1 MHYLTTTKPAAL
13 SAAKLRHSLGQRARH
28 GTVLHPAECC
38 AEQLG
43 PWRGV
48 QQPLLVIA
56 WSCARRD
63 PHRGVLDARE
73 LAMAGCSLI
82 AYLSNHSYSCLVPLL
97 ERRAPHAWANPVL
110 RLDRR
115 LRTGGQRAGHTTQE
129 NVRCAESA
137 SIEKQGPL
145 SVRRSCLQHGA
156 AWHAYLLICTVTI
169 SPCPWL
175 RARITCN
182 EDDGR
187 ERRAFDSVSA
197 ESEQDC
203 VRTIALRCVADPQH
217 LGPPLSDPSG
227 ASPSEKNAMGLG
239 SFKKAKAGAL
249 GSHNNSLNIYG

>member
-1 MHYLTTTKPAAL
+1 MREIEAPLLLTMHYLTTTKPAAL

-28 GTVLHPAECC
+28 GTVLQPAERC

-48 QQPLLVIA
+48 
-56 WSCARRD
+56 
-63 PHRGVLDARE
+63 HRGDLDARE
-73 LAMAGCSLI
+73 LAMAGCSSI
-82 AYLSNHSYSCLVPLL
+82 AYLSNHSCSCLAPLL

-129 NVRCAESA
+129 NVRCAEIA

-145 SVRRSCLQHGA
+145 SVRRSSCLQHGA
-156 AWHAYLLICTVTI
+156 AWHAYLLMCTVTI

-187 ERRAFDSVSA
+187 EQRAFDSVSA
-197 ESEQDC
+197 ESERGC

-217 LGPPLSDPSG
+217 LRPPLFGPSG
-227 ASPSEKNAMGLG
+227 PSPSEKNARGLG
-239 SFKKAKAGAL
+239 SFKTA
-249 GSHNNSLNIYG
+249 S

>member
-1 MHYLTTTKPAAL
+1 MREIEALLLLTMHYLTTTKPAAL

-73 LAMAGCSLI
+73 LAMAGCSSI
-82 AYLSNHSYSCLVPLL
+82 AYLSNHSCSCLAPLL
-97 ERRAPHAWANPVL
+97 ERRAARAWANPVL
-110 RLDRR
+110 RLDGR

-129 NVRCAESA
+129 NVRCAEIA

-145 SVRRSCLQHGA
+145 SVRRSSCLQHGA
-156 AWHAYLLICTVTI
+156 AWHAYLLMCTVTI

-197 ESEQDC
+197 ESERDC
-203 VRTIALRCVADPQH
+203 LWQP
-217 LGPPLSDPSG
+217 
-227 ASPSEKNAMGLG
+227 
-239 SFKKAKAGAL
+239 
-249 GSHNNSLNIYG
+249 

>member
-1 MHYLTTTKPAAL
+1 MARCYTPQKAAL
-13 SAAKLRHSLGQRARH
+13 SSLG
-28 GTVLHPAECC
+28 
-38 AEQLG
+38 LG
-43 PWRGV
+43 VAYSSP
-48 QQPLLVIA
+48 LVIA

-63 PHRGVLDARE
+63 PHRGVLDAHE
-73 LAMAGCSLI
+73 LAMAGCSSI
-82 AYLSNHSYSCLVPLL
+82 AYLSNHSCSCLAPLL

-129 NVRCAESA
+129 NVRCAEIA

-145 SVRRSCLQHGA
+145 SVRRSSCLQHGA
-156 AWHAYLLICTVTI
+156 AWHAYLLMCTVTI

-197 ESEQDC
+197 ESERGC

-217 LGPPLSDPSG
+217 LRPPLFGPSG
-227 ASPSEKNAMGLG
+227 PSPSEKNARGLG
-239 SFKKAKAGAL
+239 SFKKA
-249 GSHNNSLNIYG
+249 S

>member
-1 MHYLTTTKPAAL
+1 MQLSGQFARCCSPQNAAL
-13 SAAKLRHSLGQRARH
+13 SSLG
-28 GTVLHPAECC
+28 
-38 AEQLG
+38 LG
-43 PWRGV
+43 VAYSSR
-48 QQPLLVIA
+48 LVIA

-63 PHRGVLDARE
+63 PHRGVLDARD
-73 LAMAGCSLI
+73 LAMAGCSSI

-169 SPCPWL
+169 SPCPMAA
-175 RARITCN
+175 RAHYM
-182 EDDGR
+182 
-187 ERRAFDSVSA
+187 
-197 ESEQDC
+197 Q
-203 VRTIALRCVADPQH
+203 
-217 LGPPLSDPSG
+217 
-227 ASPSEKNAMGLG
+227 
-239 SFKKAKAGAL
+239 
-249 GSHNNSLNIYG
+249 